1 MRGSLVL
8 PAPAAAARRSAWPG
22 SGSPG
27 YGAWSDFQ
35 RSCQQ
40 QESCRVSG
48 VCTPERDADTQRV
61 AVWLEREPREVR
73 GPENGQ
79 RSAEKRRHSGQ
90 CPRQL
95 GHGAATCC
103 CCGLQRSQ
111 GKVGTGVL
119 GHLAGIHSQFTKAH
133 EVLQGLQEWW
143 WDRQQWHSG

>member
-61 AVWLEREPREVR
+61 AGERAPGGPRSR
-73 GPENGQ
+73 
-79 RSAEKRRHSGQ
+79 KR
-90 CPRQL
+90 
-95 GHGAATCC
+95 AAI
-103 CCGLQRSQ
+103 R
-111 GKVGTGVL
+111 
-119 GHLAGIHSQFTKAH
+119 
-133 EVLQGLQEWW
+133 
-143 WDRQQWHSG
+143 